1 MTTNNQGNAL
11 KALPIFL
18 AFLCMGFGDAVG
30 PFVGL
35 AKEEFNLDL
44 TVAGLIPFA
53 GFIMFGLL
61 SIPMGIYQ
69 DRKGKKYVLNLG
81 LIIAFIGLIIPVVFP
96 LTSFGI
102 FIITVLLLGT
112 GAATLQVAGN
122 PIMRDVS
129 PEGKYARNLT
139 FGQFVKAIGSL
150 SGAVIPPI
158 AVAYFGMDWK
168 ILFPIYTSIILIT
181 IILITL
187 TKILPKTQEK
197 QEPASFKSCLKLLT
211 DKYVWKMVLGIFLYV
226 GAEVSVSQGVP
237 LFLKEQFGISIAEK
251 GLLGT
256 GLFFTALVIGRFSGG
271 VILNW
276 IKARTFL
283 KITSILSVVG
293 IICVFTGLQTI
304 SIIGFFVIGLGFANI
319 FPLIFS
325 MAIDKMPERANEL
338 SGLMVTAI
346 AGGAIIPFIMNIVSQ
361 LSGSVLIGFSIPLLC
376 ILYIF
381 TLSIKK

>member
-1 MTTNNQGNAL
+1 
-11 KALPIFL
+11 
-18 AFLCMGFGDAVG
+18 
-30 PFVGL
+30 
-35 AKEEFNLDL
+35 
-44 TVAGLIPFA
+44 
-53 GFIMFGLL
+53 
-61 SIPMGIYQ
+61 
-69 DRKGKKYVLNLG
+69 
-81 LIIAFIGLIIPVVFP
+81 
-96 LTSFGI
+96 
-102 FIITVLLLGT
+102 
-112 GAATLQVAGN
+112 
-122 PIMRDVS
+122 
-129 PEGKYARNLT
+129 
-139 FGQFVKAIGSL
+139 
-150 SGAVIPPI
+150 
-158 AVAYFGMDWK
+158 
-168 ILFPIYTSIILIT
+168 
-181 IILITL
+181 
-187 TKILPKTQEK
+187 
-197 QEPASFKSCLKLLT
+197 
-211 DKYVWKMVLGIFLYV
+211 MVLGIFLYV